1 MFQLD
6 NGARGSLEDLK
17 FINLDGTGGTF
28 EDLNLGFN
36 YFAVTPISMEE
47 PTTIE
52 TSHAVTTMT
61 TKRKDVE

>member
-6 NGARGSLEDLK
+6 NGARGSLEDLE
-17 FINLDGTGGTF
+17 FINLDGTSGTF